1 MQHLIKSVDDFKN
14 LFSLLTSRLSHNR
27 KNYCSSSSS
36 CYKRIITS
44 SISTLLQD
52 MAVINQPNSQI
63 RLTNVSLVRMKKG
76 KKRFEIACYQNKV
89 QDWRLKVEKDIDE
102 VLQIPQVFINVSK
115 GQVAN
120 NDDLQKCFGT
130 TNQDEII
137 AEILNKGE
145 IQLNEKERNAN
156 LQQKQNE
163 FLNII
168 STKCINPRSKK
179 RYPPSMIEKVLNEV
193 KFHLNPTK
201 PTKIQALDAIKLLVE
216 KQIIPIARA
225 QMKVRITLSKKAYL
239 KTFQDEIKPVI
250 DQIVEEDNNGKQ
262 YEIVGIIDPINYRV
276 LVTLIENTDGSNK
289 VAKGEGSIEV
299 LDMSAIK
306 E

>member
-1 MQHLIKSVDDFKN
+1 
-14 LFSLLTSRLSHNR
+14 
-27 KNYCSSSSS
+27 
-36 CYKRIITS
+36 
-44 SISTLLQD
+44 

-63 RLTNVSLVRMKKG
+63 KLTNVSLVRMKTG

-89 QDWRLKVEKDIDE
+89 QDWRSKVEKDLDE

-120 NDDLQKCFGT
+120 NDDLQKSFGT

-137 AEILNKGE
+137 LEILNKGE
-145 IQLNEKERNAN
+145 IQLNEKERNVN

-179 RYPPSMIEKVLNEV
+179 RYPPSMIEKALNEL

-201 PTKIQALDAIKLLVE
+201 NTKIQALDAIKQLVE

-225 QMKVRITLSKKAYL
+225 QMKIRIILTKKAYL
-239 KTFQDEIKPVI
+239 KVFENDIKPNI
-250 DQIVEEDNNGKQ
+250 DHVQDIDNKNNGKQ

-276 LVTLIENTDGSNK
+276 LVNIMEGEGGK
-289 VAKGEGSIEV
+289 VGKGEGSIEV

-306 E
+306 ED

>member
-1 MQHLIKSVDDFKN
+1 
-14 LFSLLTSRLSHNR
+14 
-27 KNYCSSSSS
+27 
-36 CYKRIITS
+36 
-44 SISTLLQD
+44 

-89 QDWRLKVEKDIDE
+89 QDWRSKIEKDLDE

-120 NDDLQKCFGT
+120 NDDLMKAFGT
-130 TNQDEII
+130 TDQDEIVL
-137 AEILNKGE
+137 EILNKGE

-163 FLNII
+163 FLTII

-179 RYPPSMIEKVLNEV
+179 RYPPTMIEKALNEI

-201 PTKIQALDAIKLLVE
+201 TTKTQALEAIKALVE

-225 QMKVRITLSKKAYL
+225 QMKVKINLTKKAYQ
-239 KTFQDEIKPVI
+239 KAYENDIKPAI
-250 DQIVEEDNNGKQ
+250 DHLEELENDGKM
-262 YEIVGIIDPINYRV
+262 YEIVGIIDPMNYRV
-276 LVTLIENTDGSNK
+276 LVNLFEEKELKN
-289 VAKGEGSIEV
+289 EGSVEV
-299 LDMSAIK
+299 LDMSAVK
-306 E
+306 ET

>member
-1 MQHLIKSVDDFKN
+1 M
-14 LFSLLTSRLSHNR
+14 
-27 KNYCSSSSS
+27 
-36 CYKRIITS
+36 
-44 SISTLLQD
+44 
-52 MAVINQPNSQI
+52 
-63 RLTNVSLVRMKKG
+63 
-76 KKRFEIACYQNKV
+76 
-89 QDWRLKVEKDIDE
+89 
-102 VLQIPQVFINVSK
+102 
-115 GQVAN
+115 
-120 NDDLQKCFGT
+120 
-130 TNQDEII
+130 
-137 AEILNKGE
+137 
-145 IQLNEKERNAN
+145 NEKERNAN

-276 LVTLIENTDGSNK
+276 LVTLIENTYGSNK

>member
-1 MQHLIKSVDDFKN
+1 
-14 LFSLLTSRLSHNR
+14 
-27 KNYCSSSSS
+27 
-36 CYKRIITS
+36 
-44 SISTLLQD
+44 

-89 QDWRLKVEKDIDE
+89 QDWRQKIEKDLDE

-120 NDDLQKCFGT
+120 NDDLMKAFNT
-130 TNQDEII
+130 TDQDQIVL
-137 AEILNKGE
+137 EILNKGE

-156 LQQKQNE
+156 LEQKQNE

-179 RYPPSMIEKVLNEV
+179 RYPPTMIEKALNEV
-193 KFHLNPTK
+193 KFHLNPAKATK
-201 PTKIQALDAIKLLVE
+201 TQALDAIKVLVE

-225 QMKVRITLSKKAYL
+225 QMKIKITLTKKAYQ
-239 KTFQDEIKPVI
+239 KVYENEIKPKI
-250 DQIVEEDNNGKQ
+250 DHLEELDNNGKH
-262 YEIVGIIDPINYRV
+262 YEITGIIDPINYRV
-276 LVTLIENTDGSNK
+276 LVTLLEEKDLKNEASL
-289 VAKGEGSIEV
+289 EV

-306 E
+306 ET

>member
-1 MQHLIKSVDDFKN
+1 
-14 LFSLLTSRLSHNR
+14 
-27 KNYCSSSSS
+27 
-36 CYKRIITS
+36 
-44 SISTLLQD
+44 

-120 NDDLQKCFGT
+120 NDDLQKCFG
-130 TNQDEII
+130 
-137 AEILNKGE
+137 
-145 IQLNEKERNAN
+145 
-156 LQQKQNE
+156 
-163 FLNII
+163 
-168 STKCINPRSKK
+168 
-179 RYPPSMIEKVLNEV
+179 
-193 KFHLNPTK
+193 
-201 PTKIQALDAIKLLVE
+201 

>member
-1 MQHLIKSVDDFKN
+1 
-14 LFSLLTSRLSHNR
+14 
-27 KNYCSSSSS
+27 
-36 CYKRIITS
+36 
-44 SISTLLQD
+44 

-89 QDWRLKVEKDIDE
+89 QDWRSKVEKDIDE

>member
-1 MQHLIKSVDDFKN
+1 
-14 LFSLLTSRLSHNR
+14 
-27 KNYCSSSSS
+27 
-36 CYKRIITS
+36 
-44 SISTLLQD
+44 

-63 RLTNVSLVRMKKG
+63 KLTNVSLVRMKKG
-76 KKRFEIACYQNKV
+76 KKRFEIACYQNKI
-89 QDWRLKVEKDIDE
+89 QDWRSKIEKDIDE

-120 NDDLQKCFGT
+120 KEDLQSNFGT
-130 TNQDEII
+130 TDQNKII
-137 AEILNKGE
+137 LEILSKGE

-179 RYPPSMIEKVLNEV
+179 RYPPSMIDKALNEI

-201 PTKIQALDAIKLLVE
+201 QTKIQALDAIKVLVE

-225 QMKVRITLSKKAYL
+225 QMKIKIILSKKAYL
-239 KTFQDEIKPVI
+239 KAFESDIKDNI
-250 DQIVEEDNNGKQ
+250 DHIEETENNGKQ
-262 YEIVGIIDPINYRV
+262 YEIIGIIDPINYRV
-276 LVTLIENTDGSNK
+276 LVGLIENGTDNK
-289 VAKGEGSIEV
+289 IAKGEGSIEV

>member
-1 MQHLIKSVDDFKN
+1 
-14 LFSLLTSRLSHNR
+14 
-27 KNYCSSSSS
+27 
-36 CYKRIITS
+36 
-44 SISTLLQD
+44 
-52 MAVINQPNSQI
+52 MAVINQPSSQI
-63 RLTNVSLVRMKKG
+63 KLTNVSLVRMKKG

-89 QDWRLKVEKDIDE
+89 QDYRSKIEKDLDE

-120 NDDLQKCFGT
+120 NDDLQKSFGT

-137 AEILNKGE
+137 MEILNKGE
-145 IQLNEKERNAN
+145 IQLHEKERNAN

-163 FLNII
+163 FLTII

-179 RYPPSMIEKVLNEV
+179 RYTPSMIDKALNEL

-201 PTKIQALDAIKLLVE
+201 TTKIQALDAIKLLVE

-225 QMKVRITLSKKAYL
+225 QMKIKLLLTKKAYTKL
-239 KTFQDEIKPVI
+239 YEEEIKPKI
-250 DQIVEEDNNGKQ
+250 DHLEELENNGKN
-262 YEIVGIIDPINYRV
+262 YEIIGIIDPINYRAIV
-276 LVTLIENTDGSNK
+276 NLLEEKDMKN
-289 VAKGEGSIEV
+289 EGSIEV

>member
-1 MQHLIKSVDDFKN
+1 
-14 LFSLLTSRLSHNR
+14 
-27 KNYCSSSSS
+27 
-36 CYKRIITS
+36 
-44 SISTLLQD
+44 

-63 RLTNVSLVRMKKG
+63 KLTNVSLVRMKKG

-89 QDWRLKVEKDIDE
+89 QDWRSKVEKDLDE

-120 NDDLQKCFGT
+120 NDDLQKSFGT

-137 AEILNKGE
+137 LEILNKGE
-145 IQLNEKERNAN
+145 IQLNEKERNVN

-163 FLNII
+163 FLTII

-179 RYPPSMIEKVLNEV
+179 RYPPSMIEKALNEL

-201 PTKIQALDAIKLLVE
+201 PTKIQALDAIKQLVE

-225 QMKVRITLSKKAYL
+225 QMKIRIILSKKAYL
-239 KTFQDEIKPVI
+239 KVFENDIKPNIVHVEDI
-250 DQIVEEDNNGKQ
+250 DNNNGKQ

-276 LVTLIENTDGSNK
+276 LVNIMEGEGGK

-306 E
+306 EN